1 MNSFLTGRMRLALS
15 VSDRSGKQAREA
27 GTEKSGVS
35 GISLSRAAKQFGL
48 THVGRQA
55 ECQAPF
61 HYTPPSI
68 AAMEFGLKGLPRS
81 LRWP

>member
-1 MNSFLTGRMRLALS
+1 MNTFLTGRMRLALS

-55 ECQAPF
+55 ECQARF
-61 HYTPPSI
+61 HDAIRPSML
-68 AAMEFGLKGLPRS
+68 ATDLWWKGLPRS
-81 LRWP
+81 LT